1 MSNGLPLL
9 AHPTPATPFAH
20 RPEGVITAGQFLADV
35 FGLAALLPAG
45 QHVLNVCTD
54 RYRFA
59 VGLAASLVSGKISLL
74 PSTHTPETVA
84 QLLAMAPD
92 VFCLT
97 DHAKERIAL
106 PQLHFPHDHFP
117 GGDGPYVVPQI
128 DPEQTVAEVFTSGS
142 TGLPVPH
149 RKTWGRLVG
158 SMMAT
163 ARQLGVAEVPC
174 HLVGTVPAQHMY
186 GLESTVLL
194 PLLTGGSFWAGR
206 PFFPADISA
215 ALAAMPQPRALVSTP
230 VHLRTL
236 IDAGDDGLAL
246 PRTDLIL
253 SATAPLS
260 IELARRVETALG
272 GTLKEIYGCTETG
285 QLATRRP
292 SASPEWQRL
301 AGIRFDQD
309 GDTTTASGPFI
320 DGRISL
326 GDVLELTAGDRFILH
341 GRHADLINIAGKRTS
356 LAYLN
361 HQLTAIPGVVDGAF
375 FVPDDEAV
383 DGVTRLCACVVA
395 PGIDRTTIDRALR
408 QRIDPIFL
416 PRPLHLVEALPRN
429 ATGKLPRPAL
439 REFISRLNTTA
450 AADSSAGTRS

>member
-9 AHPTPATPFAH
+9 AHPTPETPFAH
-20 RPEGVITAGQFLADV
+20 RPDGVITVAQFLADV
-35 FGLAALLPAG
+35 RGLTALLPAG
-45 QHVLNVCTD
+45 RHVLNVCTD

-59 VGLAASLVSGKISLL
+59 VGLAACLVSRKISLL

-84 QLLAMAPD
+84 QLRAIAPD

-97 DHAKERIAL
+97 DQAGESIAL
-106 PQLHFPHDHFP
+106 PLVHFPLGHFP
-117 GGDGPYVVPQI
+117 CDEGPYVVPQI
-128 DPEQTVAEVFTSGS
+128 DAEQTVAEVFTSGS

-158 SMMAT
+158 NVTNA
-163 ARQLGVAEVPC
+163 ADRLGFDAVPC
-174 HLVGTVPAQHMY
+174 HLVGTVPAQHNY

-194 PLLTGGSFWAGR
+194 PLLSGGSFWAGR
-206 PFFPADISA
+206 PFFPADISE
-215 ALAAMPQPRALVSTP
+215 ALAVMPQPRALISTP

-236 IDAGDDGLAL
+236 LDAGLAL

-260 IELARRVETALG
+260 IDLARRVETALG
-272 GTLKEIYGCTETG
+272 GTLKEIYGCTEAG
-285 QLATRRP
+285 QLATRQP
-292 SASPEWQRL
+292 SASAEWRCFSDIQL
-301 AGIRFDQD
+301 DQD
-309 GDTTTASGPFI
+309 GDTTTASGPYI

-326 GDVLELTAGDRFILH
+326 GDVLELTADDRFILH

-383 DGVTRLCACVVA
+383 DGVTRLSACVVA
-395 PGIDRTTIDRALR
+395 PGIDRTTINRALR

-439 REFISRLNTTA
+439 REFIDRLNAATA
-450 AADSSAGTRS
+450 SAGTLAGTRP